1 MSRRTF
7 TWNARHRIEHIMPMN
22 PIQKIPVAASPM
34 DAAQASE
41 TPLSTARPKGQAR
54 RSFLRSLGIAAATL
68 PVAQLLQAKQN
79 SRDDDDHHS
88 HGNFH
93 LDVGRV
99 TDGDAA
105 ILRFLAAAE
114 LIETDLWQQ
123 YTEITLGNPGF
134 GDALAQ
140 LDEDMA
146 QYVSDNTDDELSHAN
161 FLNAFLEA
169 TGHTPVNLDAFRK
182 LPSSSATGA
191 QHVGRLTNLSN
202 LTVDT
207 SWYLRYRSA
216 NNPDFGDTFPQ
227 LINIV
232 HRPAIPSHDLPAGSD
247 ELQAIANTAAF
258 HFATI
263 EQGGS
268 SLYGSFVPKAT
279 NLQVLRILYGIGGA
293 EVNHFAVWHDKAGN
307 APAVSVPGVTFPD
320 MGSFDGDET
329 RQNNLIMPEPCK
341 FIDARLPECS
351 VIRPTLTQNAGAS
364 AAIAG
369 LTASGLFAGQ
379 SPAFFATIRGLALA
393 ADAAR
398 REVFDF

>member
-1 MSRRTF
+1 
-7 TWNARHRIEHIMPMN
+7 MN
-22 PIQKIPVAASPM
+22 SIPNLPVSEISTAAEP
-34 DAAQASE
+34 AAQ
-41 TPLSTARPKGQAR
+41 PPRPEGQPR

-68 PVAQLLQAKQN
+68 PVAELLADDRKKQN
-79 SRDDDDHHS
+79 
-88 HGNFH
+88 GLKIN
-93 LDVGRV
+93 VGHV
-99 TDGDAA
+99 TNGDAA

-134 GDALAQ
+134 GNALAQ

-161 FLNAFLEA
+161 FLNAFLQA
-169 TGHTPVNLDAFRK
+169 TGHTPVNLDVFRT
-182 LPSSSATGA
+182 LPSSTATGA
-191 QHVGRLTNLSN
+191 QQTGRLTSLAN

-216 NNPDFGDTFPQ
+216 DNPDLGATFPQ
-227 LINIV
+227 FINIV
-232 HRPAIPSHDLPAGSD
+232 NRPAIPAHDLTTGSD

-268 SLYGSFVPKAT
+268 SLYGSLVPKAT
-279 NLQVLRILYGIGGA
+279 NQQVLRILYGIGGA
-293 EVNHFAVWHDKAGN
+293 EVSHFTLWHDKAGN
-307 APAVSVPGVTFPD
+307 APAVSVQGVTFPD

-329 RQNNLIMPEPCK
+329 RQNNLILPEPCK

-351 VIRPTLTQNAGAS
+351 VIRPTLTPNGGAM
-364 AAIAG
+364 AAVAG
-369 LTASGLFAGQ
+369 LTASGLFQGQ
-379 SPAFFATIRGLALA
+379 TPAFFAALRGLALA

-398 REVFDF
+398 REPLFGF